1 MKQYNAQGE
10 GCRMAKERAW
20 DWGTQWQVS
29 RILLCRH
36 TPTPGLHYVCR
47 SGPHNHTH
55 YNAIKSRY
63 EQSHSTGYSA
73 LSHRRRISFWLHW
86 SKKQSEWLLKRKPRS
101 TSKWNRMLNEKMRGF
116 GCVFH
121 SKLIGSK
128 KVGFIRIFNSGKT
141 YPWVWWTDVSH
152 QTDQKIKWRHK
163 KDKNVC
169 F

>member
-1 MKQYNAQGE
+1 MKQYNAQRE

-36 TPTPGLHYVCR
+36 TPTPCLHYVCR

-55 YNAIKSRY
+55 YNAMKSRR

-86 SKKQSEWLLKRKPRS
+86 SKKQGEWLLKRTSQS
-101 TSKWNRMLNEKMRGF
+101 TSKWNRMLNERASL
-116 GCVFH
+116 VFQ

-152 QTDQKIKWRHK
+152 QTDVFFNYHK
-163 KDKNVC
+163 TDS
-169 F
+169 